1 MHAPINRRKEPR
13 IPVIKLAT
21 VIANGT
27 EKAIDCNMID
37 LSNGGA
43 CLWGKN
49 INDAPD
55 EFDLYYDSIVRRCR
69 VRWRRENK
77 VGVAF
82 DG

>member
-1 MHAPINRRKEPR
+1 MHAPINRRKDPR
-13 IPVIKLAT
+13 IPVIKLAM

-27 EKAIDCNMID
+27 ETAIDCNMID

-49 INDAPD
+49 ITDAPD